1 MSGTALVNKLT
12 DMDALVAIAQSA
24 ACYLEARDELT
35 AREDAHSEVVH
46 AYELQAGDLDA
57 VETALTRAEE
67 REALALA
74 NLRAKVA
81 AW

>member
-1 MSGTALVNKLT
+1 MSGLGLAPEPA
-12 DMDALVAIAQSA
+12 ALVAIARSA
-24 ACYLEARDELT
+24 RDYLEARDELT
-35 AREDAHSEVVH
+35 AREDAHSELVH
-46 AYELQAGDLDA
+46 AYEINPGDLDA
-57 VETALTRAEE
+57 VEAALTHAEE